1 MGSYILVLYFFSSPL
16 QIVYLSLIF
25 LVCFLFELI
34 LDYFRSKNLSLYQK
48 PILAMLITDRHSFYF
63 SQFWSTSVQLGLLV
77 YFSKFSPIRS
87 IRSNSV
93 LFWSI
98 RSTLVILVLFGPFR
112 SIWFIQS
119 TLVHLV
125 KFSPCQSNLVYSVHF
140 INFSLLVPIWSH
152 LVHFSQ
158 FGLFQFTLVQFRVLK
173 NRKR

>member
-25 LVCFLFELI
+25 LVWFLFELI

-87 IRSNSV
+87 YLIHSVYFGHFGPVRSIPFNLVHSV
-93 LFWSI
+93 YFGPFSPLLSIQSI
-98 RSTLVILVLFGPFR
+98 RST
-112 SIWFIQS
+112 
-119 TLVHLV
+119 
-125 KFSPCQSNLVYSVHF
+125 
-140 INFSLLVPIWSH
+140 
-152 LVHFSQ
+152 
-158 FGLFQFTLVQFRVLK
+158 
-173 NRKR
+173 

>member
-25 LVCFLFELI
+25 LVWFLFELI

-93 LFWSI
+93 LFDPFGLLWSFW
-98 RSTLVILVLFGPFR
+98 SCSVHSVQFGSF
-112 SIWFIQS
+112 SLLWSIQS
-119 TLVHLV
+119 T
-125 KFSPCQSNLVYSVHF
+125 FIYSVHTVYLRL
-140 INFSLLVPIWSH
+140 FSPI
-152 LVHFSQ
+152 
-158 FGLFQFTLVQFRVLK
+158 
-173 NRKR
+173 

>member
-25 LVCFLFELI
+25 LVWFLFKLI

-93 LFWSI
+93 LFDPFGLLWSFW
-98 RSTLVILVLFGPFR
+98 SCSVHSVQFGSF
-112 SIWFIQS
+112 SLLWSIQS
-119 TLVHLV
+119 T
-125 KFSPCQSNLVYSVHF
+125 FIYSVHTVHLRL
-140 INFSLLVPIWSH
+140 FSPI
-152 LVHFSQ
+152 
-158 FGLFQFTLVQFRVLK
+158 
-173 NRKR
+173 

>member
-25 LVCFLFELI
+25 LVWFLFELI

-93 LFWSI
+93 LFDPFGLLWSFWSCSVHSVQFGSFSLLWSI
-98 RSTLVILVLFGPFR
+98 QSTSIYSVYTVHLRLFGP
-112 SIWFIQS
+112 I
-119 TLVHLV
+119 
-125 KFSPCQSNLVYSVHF
+125 
-140 INFSLLVPIWSH
+140 
-152 LVHFSQ
+152 
-158 FGLFQFTLVQFRVLK
+158 
-173 NRKR
+173 

>member
-25 LVCFLFELI
+25 LVWFLFELI

-93 LFWSI
+93 LFDPFGLLWSFW
-98 RSTLVILVLFGPFR
+98 SCSVHSVQFGSF
-112 SIWFIQS
+112 SLLWSIQS
-119 TLVHLV
+119 T
-125 KFSPCQSNLVYSVHF
+125 FIYSVHTVHLRL
-140 INFSLLVPIWSH
+140 FSPI
-152 LVHFSQ
+152 
-158 FGLFQFTLVQFRVLK
+158 
-173 NRKR
+173 

>member
-25 LVCFLFELI
+25 LVWFLFELI

-48 PILAMLITDRHSFYF
+48 PILAMLITDRHSVYF

-93 LFWSI
+93 LFDPFGLLWSFW
-98 RSTLVILVLFGPFR
+98 SCSVHSVQFGSF
-112 SIWFIQS
+112 SLLWSIQS
-119 TLVHLV
+119 T
-125 KFSPCQSNLVYSVHF
+125 FIYSVHTVHLRL
-140 INFSLLVPIWSH
+140 FSPI
-152 LVHFSQ
+152 
-158 FGLFQFTLVQFRVLK
+158 
-173 NRKR
+173 